1 MPKIGGKIFWIKTNL
16 HFELCGPM
24 IVLWQE
30 SPPGRFY
37 NTQSYSK
44 SEQVRGGLAPR
55 KSTLIQLSVNGLV
68 LWVSMGR
75 QVEEVDEVEQSK
87 LRKAANAGK
96 VEQGKNPQDDAG
108 LLSFAF
114 FW

>member
-1 MPKIGGKIFWIKTNL
+1 MCCGKKVRQADSITRRVTQRVSRLEGVWK
-16 HFELCGPM
+16 
-24 IVLWQE
+24 V
-30 SPPGRFY
+30 
-37 NTQSYSK
+37 NT
-44 SEQVRGGLAPR
+44 G
-55 KSTLIQLSVNGLV
+55 LIQLSVNGLV

>member
-1 MPKIGGKIFWIKTNL
+1 MRA
-16 HFELCGPM
+16 HDC
-24 IVLWQE
+24 
-30 SPPGRFY
+30 PPGRFY
-37 NTQSYSK
+37 NTQGYSK
-44 SEQVRGGLAPR
+44 SEQVEGG
-55 KSTLIQLSVNGLV
+55 KKVNTGLIQLSVNGLV

-87 LRKAANAGK
+87 LRKAATAGK

-114 FW
+114 FWWFQPK

>member
-44 SEQVRGGLAPR
+44 SEQVRGGLESQHWAD
-55 KSTLIQLSVNGLV
+55 SVVGQRARPV
-68 LWVSMGR
+68 GEHGW
-75 QVEEVDEVEQSK
+75 
-87 LRKAANAGK
+87 AG
-96 VEQGKNPQDDAG
+96 GG
-108 LLSFAF
+108 SG
-114 FW
+114 